1 MTRFFT
7 PVQLL
12 CALSV
17 WVGTS
22 VQAVEPVRSK
32 SVDAGLQVRE
42 AATEK
47 ELGLPLY
54 PGARPQGDDNEDKG
68 AVSLGLWGGPFGV
81 SIAVRKLRSSDPMAQ
96 VVAFYRQQLA
106 VHGIVLECTP
116 GRPAAP
122 EAEGRAASTLR
133 CDKGP
138 TQAGSLI
145 LKVGTPRN
153 QRVVAL
159 QPQGREVHFQ
169 LVRIEV
175 KGD

>member
-1 MTRFFT
+1 MSPRL
-7 PVQLL
+7 PVFIGATVL
-12 CALSV
+12 ALAS
-17 WVGTS
+17 
-22 VQAVEPVRSK
+22 AVAAEPAT
-32 SVDAGLQVRE
+32 DAGLQVRE
-42 AATEK
+42 SATEK

-54 PGARPQGDDNEDKG
+54 PGAVAQRDDADDKA

-81 SIAVRKLRSSDPMAQ
+81 HIAVRKMRSTDPLSA
-96 VVAFYRQQLA
+96 VAAFYRQQLA
-106 VHGIVLECTP
+106 AHGTVLSCLP
-116 GRPAAP
+116 GAPAPSRASPKRDATLYCDDAP
-122 EAEGRAASTLR
+122 PKPGGLV
-133 CDKGP
+133 
-138 TQAGSLI
+138 